1 MVSMHR
7 VDFSLL
13 GCGWGGGGGKRLLKR
28 ILLNVI
34 SNKKS
39 CHKQSAFLKSE
50 HSDSV

>member
-13 GCGWGGGGGKRLLKR
+13 GWGEGGSLLKR
-28 ILLNVI
+28 ILLNAI

-39 CHKQSAFLKSE
+39 CPKQNAFLKSE

>member
-1 MVSMHR
+1 MHL

-13 GCGWGGGGGKRLLKR
+13 SWKKKKKNLLKR
-28 ILLNVI
+28 ILLNAI

-50 HSDSV
+50 HLDSV